1 MHIPIPNLFKCD
13 AKDATILHLN
23 SPGVGLF
30 QITVAEYVYATPGS
44 TIVAFNK
51 GPTCIKPKA
60 FAGSAYIR
68 PET

>member
-1 MHIPIPNLFKCD
+1 MHISIPTLFKCD

-23 SPGVGLF
+23 GLGVGLF
-30 QITVAEYVYATPGS
+30 QITVAAYVYAAPGL

-60 FAGSAYIR
+60 FAGSACIR